1 MNDDAIDRAAALL
14 LSARRDMR
22 ALDALPEDLR
32 PADADTAYAIQ
43 DSHVAGLGG
52 AVVGWKVGATNAA
65 AQAMLNYPEPFYGRL
80 LAPAVH
86 DSPAEIAASAL
97 FGRGLEVEFAFR
109 LGRDLPADGAPY
121 DRGSAADAVA
131 SVHPAIEIVDS
142 RFAGGLRA
150 GGLLLIADNGAQGA
164 FVLGAGIEDWRGL
177 DLAAMRTE
185 LLVNGEKVSDG
196 SGANVLG
203 HPLEPLVW
211 LANARAARG
220 GGLAAGEIVTTGST
234 CAALGFADAGDSAE
248 ARFAAIGSVSVS
260 FP

>member
-14 LSARRDMR
+14 LSARRDRR

-52 AVVGWKVGATNAA
+52 AVVGWKVGA
-65 AQAMLNYPEPFYGRL
+65 
-80 LAPAVH
+80 
-86 DSPAEIAASAL
+86 
-97 FGRGLEVEFAFR
+97 
-109 LGRDLPADGAPY
+109 
-121 DRGSAADAVA
+121 
-131 SVHPAIEIVDS
+131 
-142 RFAGGLRA
+142 
-150 GGLLLIADNGAQGA
+150 
-164 FVLGAGIEDWRGL
+164 GIEDWRGL

-185 LLVNGEKVSDG
+185 LLVNGEQVSDG

-260 FP
+260 FR